1 MYLPICLWPLLTCAF
16 LPRLPLERDIPAEYD
31 KYVPHPSCTSHR
43 NQVLRSANQKKV
55 LDLTGAFIFFL
66 IRTEALY
73 NRRAC
78 AKANQQVQ
86 KDLQKLSH
94 CLYILLLLSC
104 WKLHISF
111 KDISMQSCCKCLLHT
126 GPTKKQFCK
135 TLTISRLIVWNFL
148 QSLLRWGIF
157 FDIHWNYITAP
168 LLVFWGSL
176 AWNYRHLADWCW
188 LGQLRQ
194 NQRS

>member
-1 MYLPICLWPLLTCAF
+1 MISTFLIPPAHHTETRSCAV
-16 LPRLPLERDIPAEYD
+16 PTRKRSWIWLEL
-31 KYVPHPSCTSHR
+31 S
-43 NQVLRSANQKKV
+43 
-55 LDLTGAFIFFL
+55 FFFL